1 MPGSNSPR
9 QSTPFYGHLTQAQF
23 QACIAILNDPNAR
36 EGDKETAPI
45 ALQLAKQ
52 VNDINVQAM
61 QNVTTMFMN
70 SMNNL
75 AGLM

>member
-1 MPGSNSPR
+1 MPGSNASR
-9 QSTPFYGHLTQAQF
+9 RSTPFYGHLTQAQF
-23 QACIAILNDPNAR
+23 QACITILNDPNAG
-36 EGDKETAPI
+36 EGDKETARI

-61 QNVTTMFMN
+61 QNMTTTFMN

>member
-1 MPGSNSPR
+1 MLGSNSPR
-9 QSTPFYGHLTQAQF
+9 QSTPFYGHLTQS
-23 QACIAILNDPNAR
+23 AIPGLHSHIKR
-36 EGDKETAPI
+36 SEGDKETARI